1 MTDSSIHQI
10 NIEREMRD
18 SYLDYAMSV
27 IVSRALPDARD
38 GLKPV
43 HRRILYAMHDM
54 GIRSETAHK
63 KSARIVG
70 EVLGKYHPHGD
81 GAVYE
86 SMVRMA
92 QDFSMRY
99 MLIDGQ
105 GNFGSV
111 DGDSAAAMRYT
122 EARMANIG
130 GELLIDINKD
140 TVDFVEN
147 FDGTLSEPAVLPSS
161 IPNMLVNGSSGIAV
175 GMSTNIP
182 PHNLAE
188 ICDAL
193 VYMLS
198 HWKRLD
204 DIDVEELMQF
214 VKGPDFPTGGV
225 IYKMRGEED
234 MLNAAYATGRGKIT
248 MRAKVHIEDMGR
260 GKSRII
266 VSELPFQT
274 NKTTLIERIASLVNT
289 GKLEGLSDLRDESD
303 RQNPIRLVIELQR
316 GADATDIMAALFK
329 LTPLQ
334 STFGI
339 IMLALVDG
347 QPRMLTLKQAL
358 HVYLNHRLEIVQRR
372 SAFDLKRAQE
382 RAHILEGL
390 LIALDNLDEVIAT
403 IRKSRNTDT
412 ARNNLI
418 KNFKVSE
425 DQAQAILDMP
435 LRRLASLEVKKLKD
449 EYDEKIKLI
458 RELEGLLESP
468 QMQRIRIAEELVMMK
483 NDYSDKRRSIIV
495 DGEATA
501 VTPEDFLMPEE
512 NTWVMFSVKGHVAR
526 TFNDEPPRV
535 TTATKVPPRFLQEST
550 TTHTLYIIT
559 DKGNCATIPVQQL
572 PQAEDAS
579 DGMLFSDL
587 CPLDADETVAAVLSL
602 PMNGN
607 AGYLVFATEQ
617 AQVKRLQMEDLPG
630 VMSKAFSVMKVAD
643 DDALKRVMYTTGEN
657 EIVLTT
663 AQAQTIR
670 FSEDDVRPTGL
681 SAGGMRGIKL
691 LGQRDRVIGAFIAD
705 DNLYTWNITNDGVAK
720 TSTME
725 EYPSQGRAGSG
736 VITMR
741 LPSDSRELV
750 AATIGKL
757 DETVLVLT
765 SKNKAKYM
773 RLGLA
778 ETIKRGRAGGDFVIS
793 LRENEEVVAVINYE
807 PKITPILGAEPKV
820 DYDDDDIID
829 DDD

>member
-1 MTDSSIHQI
+1 MTDSSIHQV

-18 SYLDYAMSV
+18 AYLDYAMSV

-54 GIRSETAHK
+54 GIHAASAHK

-81 GAVYE
+81 AAVYDT
-86 SMVRMA
+86 MVRMA

-130 GELLIDINKD
+130 NELLIDINKE

-147 FDGTLSEPAVLPSS
+147 FDGTLTEPAVLPSV
-161 IPNMLVNGSSGIAV
+161 IPNLLINGASGIAV

-182 PHNLAE
+182 PHNLE
-188 ICDAL
+188 EVVDAL

-198 HWKRLD
+198 HWERLEE
-204 DIDVEELMQF
+204 IDVEELMQF
-214 VKGPDFPTGGV
+214 IVGPDFPTGGV
-225 IYKMRGEED
+225 LYKMRGDTD
-234 MLNAAYATGRGKIT
+234 MIRSAYATGRGKIT

-266 VSELPFQT
+266 VSELPYQT
-274 NKTTLIERIASLVNT
+274 NKTSLIERIATLVNT
-289 GKLEGLSDLRDESD
+289 EKLQGLADLRDESD
-303 RQNPIRLVIELQR
+303 RQNPVRMVIELQR
-316 GADATDIMAALFK
+316 GVDATEVMAQLFK

-334 STFGI
+334 ATFGI
-339 IMLALVDG
+339 IMLALVDN
-347 QPRMLTLKQAL
+347 QPRLLTLKQAL
-358 HVYLNHRLEIVQRR
+358 RVYLEHRLEVIQRR
-372 SAFDLKRAQE
+372 SQYDLDRAKE

-403 IRKSRNTDT
+403 IRASRNTDS

-418 KNFKVSE
+418 KKFKVTE
-425 DQAQAILDMP
+425 IQAQAILDMP
-435 LRRLASLEVKKLKD
+435 LRRLASLESKKIKE

-458 RELEGLLESP
+458 KSLEDLLASP
-468 QMQRIRIAEELVMMK
+468 KKQRIAIAEELVLVK
-483 NDYSDKRRSIIV
+483 NEYGDQRRSIIV

-501 VTPEDFLMPEE
+501 VTAEDFLMPEE
-512 NTWVMFSVKGHVAR
+512 ETWAVFSVKGHVSR
-526 TFNDEPPRV
+526 TFNNEPPHV
-535 TTATKVPPRFLQEST
+535 TTSTKVPPRFLLETST
-550 TTHTLYIIT
+550 SEIMYLFT

-572 PQAEDAS
+572 PQAEDIDS
-579 DGMLFSDL
+579 GMHFSDL
-587 CPLDADETVAAVLSL
+587 CPLDADETIVAIQCI
-602 PMNGN
+602 PMNTDC
-607 AGYLVFATEQ
+607 GYMLFVTEQ
-617 AQVKRLQMEDLPG
+617 GQVKRLQMDDLPG
-630 VMSKAFSVMKVAD
+630 VMSKSFSVMKVAD
-643 DDALKRVMYTTGEN
+643 DDAMLYAGYTPGTY

-663 AQAQTIR
+663 AMAQSIR
-670 FSEDDVRPTGL
+670 FNEDDVRPTGIT
-681 SAGGMRGIKL
+681 AGGVRGVKL
-691 LGQRDRVIGAFIAD
+691 VGNKDRVVSVFVAD
-705 DNLYTWNITNDGVAK
+705 DDLYTWNITNDGIAK
-720 TSTME
+720 TSPMDQ
-725 EYPSQGRAGSG
+725 YPTQGRAGSG

-741 LPSDSRELV
+741 VPSNSREVV
-750 AATIGKL
+750 AATVGKL
-757 DETVLVLT
+757 DDTVLVLT

-778 ETIKRGRAGGDFVIS
+778 ETVKRGRAGGDFVIS
-793 LRENEEVVAVINYE
+793 LRDGEEVVAVVNYE
-807 PKITPILGAEPKV
+807 PRLIVAEPE
-820 DYDDDDIID
+820 DNDDDVID
-829 DDD
+829 ESDE

>member
-1 MTDSSIHQI
+1 MTDSSIHQV

-18 SYLDYAMSV
+18 AYLDYAMSV

-54 GIRSETAHK
+54 GIHASTSSHK

-81 GAVYE
+81 AAVYDT
-86 SMVRMA
+86 MVRMA

-105 GNFGSV
+105 GNFGSI

-182 PHNLAE
+182 PHNLGE

-198 HWKRLD
+198 HWKRID
-204 DIDVEELMQF
+204 DIDVEELMHF
-214 VKGPDFPTGGV
+214 IKGPDFPTGGV
-225 IYKMRGEED
+225 IYKMRGDED
-234 MLNAAYATGRGKIT
+234 MLSAAYATGRGKIT

-266 VSELPFQT
+266 VSELPYQT
-274 NKTTLIERIASLVNT
+274 NKTTLIERIASLVNN
-289 GKLEGLSDLRDESD
+289 GKLEGLADLRDESD

-316 GADATDIMAALFK
+316 GADATDIMAQLFK

-339 IMLALVDG
+339 IMLALVDN
-347 QPRMLTLKQAL
+347 QPRLLTLKQAL
-358 HVYLNHRLEIVQRR
+358 RVYLEHRLEIVQRR
-372 SAFDLKRAQE
+372 SQYDLTRARE

-390 LIALDNLDEVIAT
+390 LIALDSLDEVIAT
-403 IRKSRNTDT
+403 IRKSRNTDS
-412 ARNNLI
+412 ARNNLM
-418 KNFKVSE
+418 KNFKVTE
-425 DQAQAILDMP
+425 AQALAILDMP
-435 LRRLASLEVKKLKD
+435 LRRLASLEVRKLKD
-449 EYDEKIKLI
+449 EYDEKVKLI
-458 RELEGLLESP
+458 RELESLLESP
-468 QMQRIRIAEELVMMK
+468 QKQRIRVAEEMVIMK
-483 NDYSDKRRSIIV
+483 NNYSDKRRSIIV

-501 VTPEDFLMPEE
+501 VNPEDFLMPEE
-512 NTWVMFSVKGHVAR
+512 KTWVMFSVKGQVAR

-535 TTATKVPPRFLQEST
+535 TTTTKVPPCFLQEST
-550 TTHTLYIIT
+550 TTHTLYLFT
-559 DKGNCATIPVQQL
+559 DMGNCATIPVQQL
-572 PQAEDAS
+572 PQAEDVV
-579 DGMLFSDL
+579 DGIQFSDIS
-587 CPLDADETVAAVLSL
+587 PLNGDEKVVAMLSL
-602 PMNGN
+602 PMNLDT
-607 AGYLVFATEQ
+607 GYLFFATEQ
-617 AQVKRLQMEDLPG
+617 AQVKRLDLADLPG
-630 VMSKAFSVMKVAD
+630 VMAKAFSVMKVAD
-643 DDALKRVMYTTGEN
+643 DDAIKKVLYTSGGD

-663 AQAQTIR
+663 AQAQAIR

-681 SAGGMRGIKL
+681 SAGGMRGVKL
-691 LGQRDRVIGAFIAD
+691 LGKHDRVVGAFIAND
-705 DNLYTWNITNDGVAK
+705 EWYTWNITNDGIAK

-741 LPSDSRELV
+741 LPADSREVV
-750 AATIGKL
+750 AATVGKL
-757 DETVLVLT
+757 DDTVLVLT

-793 LRENEEVVAVINYE
+793 LRDGEEVVSVVNYE
-807 PKITPILGAEPKV
+807 PQIEPAV
-820 DYDDDDIID
+820 SDGPELEEDVVID
-829 DDD
+829 DDE

>member
-1 MTDSSIHQI
+1 MTDGSILQV

-18 SYLDYAMSV
+18 AYLDYAMSV

-54 GIRSETAHK
+54 GIRAESAHK

-81 GAVYE
+81 SAVYE

-92 QDFSMRY
+92 QDFSLRY

-105 GNFGSV
+105 GNFGSI

-130 GELLIDINKD
+130 GELLIDIGKD

-147 FDGTLSEPAVLPSS
+147 FDGTLNEPAVLPSAM
-161 IPNMLVNGSSGIAV
+161 PNMLINGSSGIAV

-182 PHNLAE
+182 PHNLGE
-188 ICDAL
+188 VCDAL

-198 HWKRLD
+198 HWNRID
-204 DIDVEELMQF
+204 DIDVEELMHF

-225 IYKMRGEED
+225 VYKMRGDED

-266 VSELPFQT
+266 VSELPYQT
-274 NKTTLIERIASLVNT
+274 NKTTLIERIASLVHS
-289 GKLEGLSDLRDESD
+289 GKLEGLADLRDESD
-303 RQNPIRLVIELQR
+303 RQNAIRLVIELQR
-316 GADATDIMAALFK
+316 GVDSTEIMAALFK

-339 IMLALVDG
+339 IMLALVDNE
-347 QPRMLTLKQAL
+347 PRLLTLKQSL
-358 HVYLNHRLEIVQRR
+358 WVYLEHRLEVMQRR
-372 SAFDLKRAQE
+372 SHFDLARAKE

-390 LIALDNLDEVIAT
+390 LIALNNLDEVIAT
-403 IRKSRNTDT
+403 IRKSRNTET
-412 ARNNLI
+412 ARNNLM
-418 KNFKVSE
+418 KKFKVTE
-425 DQAQAILDMP
+425 VQAQAILDMP
-435 LRRLASLEVKKLKD
+435 LRRLASLEVKKIQE

-458 RELEGLLESP
+458 RSLEDLLESP
-468 QMQRIRIAEELVMMK
+468 QQQRIQVAEELVMIK
-483 NDYSDKRRSIIV
+483 TNYGDKRRSVIV
-495 DGEATA
+495 DGIATA
-501 VTPEDFLMPEE
+501 VTAEDFLMPEE

-535 TTATKVPPRFLQEST
+535 TTSTKVPPYFMQESST
-550 TTHTLYIIT
+550 SHILYLFT

-572 PQAEDAS
+572 PQADEVA
-579 DGMLFSDL
+579 DGMHFRDL
-587 CPLDADETVAAVLSL
+587 CPLDADETIVSLISL
-602 PMNGN
+602 PMNIN
-607 AGYLVFATEQ
+607 TGYLVFATEQ
-617 AQVKRLQMEDLPG
+617 GQVKRLQIEELPG
-630 VMSKAFSVMKVAD
+630 AMSIAFVVMKVSKED
-643 DDALKRVMYTTGEN
+643 KLKRVMYTSGEN

-663 AQAQTIR
+663 ARAQTIR

-681 SAGGMRGIKL
+681 PAGGVRGIKL
-691 LGQRDRVIGAFIAD
+691 VGQRDRVTGVFLSS
-705 DNLYTWNITNDGVAK
+705 DNLYTFNITNDGIAK
-720 TSTME
+720 TSAMN

-736 VITMR
+736 VISMR
-741 LPSDSRELV
+741 LPAKSRDL
-750 AATIGKL
+750 AAAAVGRL
-757 DETVLVLT
+757 DDTMLVLT

-778 ETIKRGRAGGDFVIS
+778 ETIKRGRAGDDKDIIS
-793 LRENEEVVAVINYE
+793 LRENEEVVAVVNYE
-807 PKITPILGAEPKV
+807 SKIIPVEVEESEIV
-820 DYDDDDIID
+820 DDIND
-829 DDD
+829 D

>member
-1 MTDSSIHQI
+1 MTDSSIHQV

-182 PHNLAE
+182 PHNMAE

-266 VSELPFQT
+266 VSELPYQT

-316 GADATDIMAALFK
+316 GADTTEIMAALFK

-347 QPRMLTLKQAL
+347 QPRLLTLKQAL
-358 HVYLNHRLEIVQRR
+358 RVYLDHRLEIVQRR
-372 SAFDLKRAQE
+372 SAYDLKRAQE

-449 EYDEKIKLI
+449 EYDEKINLI

-512 NTWVMFSVKGHVAR
+512 KTWVMFSVKGHVAR

-535 TTATKVPPRFLQEST
+535 TTTTKVPPRFLQEST
-550 TTHTLYIIT
+550 TTHTLYVIT

-587 CPLDADETVAAVLSL
+587 CPLNADETVAAVLSL
-602 PMNGN
+602 PMNGS

-705 DNLYTWNITNDGVAK
+705 ENLYTWNITNDGVAK
-720 TSTME
+720 TSAME

-807 PKITPILGAEPKV
+807 PKITPILSAEPKV